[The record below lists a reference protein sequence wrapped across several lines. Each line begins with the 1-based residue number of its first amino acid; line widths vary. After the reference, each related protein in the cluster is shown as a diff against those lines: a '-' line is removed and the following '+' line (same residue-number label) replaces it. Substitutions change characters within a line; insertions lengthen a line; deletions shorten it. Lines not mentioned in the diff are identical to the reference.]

1 MGILGI
7 VFNIIKPLWIWGI
20 AASAITAIPASGL
33 VLRNINKKDPDF
45 KNYLEKRGPIKN
57 ALLSLKSIAKI
68 FIPLYNVIHPFHNLR
83 KILSGVSVL
92 RDEWKK
98 KILRTDDLLEDAK
111 KIGTNT
117 KKLAVGIFDRIRYG
131 KKRTDE
137 KVEESKVT
145 PTKSSTQ
152 IVKPTVTQTK
162 TTTPVVKPVVT
173 QTKTTAPVKTATP
186 VKPIVKTQETKPV
199 TRQKTSHEL
208 LNEKLNAIN
217 ASNYNTSEIIKYY
230 KEQYWAA
237 RKRYDALLEAGMD
250 TTEEMDRILLF
261 YNKCQEFEQ
270 MRGLTQKPAQLVRK

>member
-20 AASAITAIPASGL
+20 AASSITAIPASGL

-68 FIPLYNVIHPFHNLR
+68 FIPIYNVIHPFHNLG
-83 KILSGVSVL
+83 KLMGSGAAGL
-92 RDEWKK
+92 REDWKK
-98 KILRTDDLLEDAK
+98 KILATDNFLDGAK
-111 KIGTNT
+111 KFGVNT
-117 KKLAVGIFDRIRYG
+117 KKLATSVSNRIKYG
-131 KKRTDE
+131 KKETKE
-137 KVEESKVT
+137 KTANVT
-145 PTKSSTQ
+145 NSVAAKNVQTTTATK
-152 IVKPTVTQTK
+152 TVTTPKQATQTA
-162 TTTPVVKPVVT
+162 KPVVAKAST
-173 QTKTTAPVKTATP
+173 QTRTTEPIKTTSQV
-186 VKPIVKTQETKPV
+186 TKPV

-217 ASNYNTSEIIKYY
+217 ASNYNASEIIKYY

-270 MRGLTQKPAQLVRK
+270 MRGLAQKPAQLVRK